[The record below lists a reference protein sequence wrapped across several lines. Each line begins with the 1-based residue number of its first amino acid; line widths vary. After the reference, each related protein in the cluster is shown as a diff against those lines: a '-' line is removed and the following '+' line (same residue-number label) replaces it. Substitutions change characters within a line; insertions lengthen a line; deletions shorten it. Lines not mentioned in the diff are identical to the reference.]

1 MKKFKRHNERKKNYY
16 LVSSAI
22 TALFIA
28 LAVVANVCVFALAS
42 HFSWYLDM
50 TKGQVF
56 SLCDAT
62 KDFLDEVDAE
72 VNIYFTV
79 EADKVA
85 STSQYLYNV
94 YRTALEM
101 EAQYDNINVECI
113 DIVKNPG
120 FFKPFYQT
128 HAQKIY
134 TDSVVIESGSES
146 RIYYIDSFFIFD
158 ENGEYIW
165 AYQGEYKLVSAIL
178 SMTDA
183 EMPPVY
189 FTTQHGEKVGG
200 DAQALVNLFSDAGFE
215 VRNIDLAKEDIS
227 EDARIVV
234 INDPLYD
241 FGGVVAGDDS
251 ENEISKLD
259 DFLDRRGCLMVFT
272 SPERAGNLTNLSE
285 FLSEWGIAFTPDTY
299 VKDMDNSV
307 STDGRSLVAKYAEEG
322 TLGASLYLD
331 IADLESMPKT
341 ILRNAMPIN
350 VLFDENSEL
359 NGTIEVS
366 PILLSQNSAKS
377 LSDGVEKELGSVPLM
392 TISRDTTI
400 YENEYYYSY
409 VLACGSADYVNSG
422 YLTSNTY
429 ANADILYNAIKLT
442 GRERILAD
450 IEYKVLDDTA
460 LDITTA
466 QANKWTVALTVT
478 LPVIIAV
485 CGVVVWIRRK
495 NA

>member
-1 MKKFKRHNERKKNYY
+1 MKKFTRHNERKKNYI
-16 LVSSAI
+16 LISSVI
-22 TALFIA
+22 TALVIA
-28 LAVVANVCVFALAS
+28 VAIVANISFFALAS
-42 HFSWYLDM
+42 HFVWYIDM
-50 TKGQVF
+50 TEGQVF
-56 SLCDAT
+56 SLSPEA
-62 KDFLDEVDAE
+62 KAFLDDVEGE

-79 EADKVA
+79 EPDKIGK
-85 STSQYLYNV
+85 TSQYLNYV

-101 EAQYDNINVECI
+101 ESDYDNINVECV

-120 FFKPFYQT
+120 FYKKYYQT
-128 HAQKIY
+128 AAQKIY
-134 TDSVVIESGSES
+134 TDSVVIESGTEF
-146 RIYYIDSFFIFD
+146 RIYYIDSFFVTNED
-158 ENGEYIW
+158 GSSIW
-165 AYQGEYKLVSAIL
+165 AYQGEYKFVSAIL
-178 SMTDA
+178 SVTDS

-189 FTTQHGEKVGG
+189 FTASHGERVGEDG
-200 DAQALVNLFSDAGFE
+200 LALKNLFSDAGFE

-227 EDARIVV
+227 EDARIVI

-241 FGGVVAGDDS
+241 FGGIVAGDDG
-251 ENEISKLD
+251 ENEIAKLD

-272 SPERAGNLTNLSE
+272 SPERAGNLSNLSE
-285 FLSEWGIAFTPDTY
+285 FLAEWGISFTPDTY

-307 STDGRSLVAKYAEEG
+307 STDGRSLVAKYAQDS
-322 TLGASLYLD
+322 TLGSSLYTDIASLD
-331 IADLESMPKT
+331 TMPKT
-341 ILRNAMPIN
+341 ILKNAMPLNI
-350 VLFDENSEL
+350 LWETNSQL
-359 NGTIEVS
+359 NGTVEVS
-366 PILLSQNSAKS
+366 PVLLSHSSAKS
-377 LSDGVEKELGSVPLM
+377 LSEGVEKEIGSVPLM

-400 YENEYYYSY
+400 YDNEYYYSY

-429 ANADILYNAIKLT
+429 ANADILYNTIRLT

-450 IEYKVLDDTA
+450 IDYKVLDNTE

-485 CGVVVWIRRK
+485 AGVAVWIRRK

>member
-1 MKKFKRHNERKKNYY
+1 MRKFNRHNERKKNY
-16 LVSSAI
+16 LLISSVI
-22 TALFIA
+22 TALVIA
-28 LAVVANVCVFALAS
+28 VAVVANICFFALAS
-42 HFSWYLDM
+42 HFVWYIDM
-50 TKGQVF
+50 TEGQVF
-56 SLCDAT
+56 SLSPEA
-62 KDFLDEVDAE
+62 KNFLDEVEDD

-79 EADKVA
+79 EPDKVA
-85 STSQYLYNV
+85 KTSAYLNYV

-101 EAQYDNINVECI
+101 QAEYDNINVECI

-120 FFKPFYQT
+120 FYKQFYQT
-128 HAQKIY
+128 AAQKIY
-134 TDSVVIESGSES
+134 TDSVVVESGSEF
-146 RIYYIDSFFIFD
+146 RIYYIDSFFITD
-158 ENGEYIW
+158 EDSTSIW

-178 SMTDA
+178 SVTDS

-189 FTTQHGEKVGG
+189 FTSSHGEKVGEDG
-200 DAQALVNLFSDAGFE
+200 LALKNLFSDAGYE

-251 ENEISKLD
+251 ENEIAKLD
-259 DFLDRRGCLMVFT
+259 DFLDRRGCLVVFT
-272 SPERAGNLTNLSE
+272 SPENAGNLTNLSE
-285 FLSEWGIAFTPDTY
+285 FLEEWGITFNPDTY
-299 VKDMDNSV
+299 VKDMENSI
-307 STDGRSLVAKYAEEG
+307 SIDGRAIVSKYAEEN

-331 IADLESMPKT
+331 ISSLDTMPKT
-341 ILRNAMPIN
+341 ILRNAMPLNI
-350 VLFDENSEL
+350 LWEENSKL

-366 PILLSQNSAKS
+366 PVLLSHGSAKA
-377 LSDGVEKELGSVPLM
+377 LYDGKESELGSVPLM
-392 TISRDTTI
+392 TISRDTTLHD
-400 YENEYYYSY
+400 NEYYYSY

-429 ANADILYNAIKLT
+429 ANADILYNTIKLT

-460 LDITTA
+460 LDITTD
-466 QANKWTVALTVT
+466 QANKWTVAMTVT

-485 CGVVVWIRRK
+485 AGVAVWIRRK